1 MIPKFN
7 FVLLYLF
14 GFSCR
19 TSAWTTASL
28 PIRAA
33 ARNDGFFS
41 ASRCFQTN
49 DDASDDLASQNRQE
63 MMLEEMSLKGA
74 DRIREMDVPERAK
87 RALLAETVEDRI
99 FELTEVL
106 EGFVDD
112 NGMIPEE
119 NREKAVEIAQ
129 EAKSLKIQYNNLV
142 TGQPSTIL
150 STLDNSS
157 SDD

>member
-1 MIPKFN
+1 
-7 FVLLYLF
+7 
-14 GFSCR
+14 
-19 TSAWTTASL
+19 
-28 PIRAA
+28 
-33 ARNDGFFS
+33 
-41 ASRCFQTN
+41 
-49 DDASDDLASQNRQE
+49 
-63 MMLEEMSLKGA
+63 MSLKGA